1 MNYQKYITIW
11 EKIKNSFKE
20 EFGSEP
26 MYNEKYLKAKIKSY
40 NRKIDT
46 NFHNNEIRNEGS
58 QFTCLLV
65 IFIEQIKNN
74 NM

>member
-46 NFHNNEIRNEGS
+46 N
-58 QFTCLLV
+58 T
-65 IFIEQIKNN
+65 K
-74 NM
+74 